1 MNPNGTSLPPNPDAA
16 TAARQAVVAAETA
29 QQERLDR
36 INRDQID
43 ERDAQDRPTQ
53 RTSSLPAQ
61 ETPTQ
66 RTLHRLAT
74 TMDSVNDAITQS
86 LEKLASIESNTRRT
100 ATNTG

>member
-1 MNPNGTSLPPNPDAA
+1 MTPEQIAEQIER
-16 TAARQAVVAAETA
+16 ARTTPEQAQALA
-29 QQERLDR
+29 
-36 INRDQID
+36 
-43 ERDAQDRPTQ
+43 P
-53 RTSSLPAQ
+53 PAQ

-66 RTLHRLAT
+66 RTLQRLAT